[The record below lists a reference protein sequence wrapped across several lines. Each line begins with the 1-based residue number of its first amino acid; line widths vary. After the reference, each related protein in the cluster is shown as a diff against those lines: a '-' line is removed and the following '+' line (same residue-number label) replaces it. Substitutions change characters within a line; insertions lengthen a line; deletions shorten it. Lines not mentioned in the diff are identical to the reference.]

1 MARDAVVFGRDRPFP
16 GVLLFGACGDPEV
29 GGGIMAEMV
38 VVMPAGMAAPRNSK
52 GVVMRGVVDE
62 VFAGVIDDAYQR
74 IECGADGGSS
84 GGDSEGEWVGAA
96 VRGVVGPLEDDAD
109 LFAAGVDSVM
119 AARIRGRLVK
129 VRVHVRR
136 GRAGGRVLIQNR
148 ECKLGRRCRGTWSS
162 SSRPSEGI

>member
-74 IECGADGGSS
+74 IEGGAGG
-84 GGDSEGEWVGAA
+84 GGGGNAEVEWVGAA
-96 VRGVVGPLEDDAD
+96 VRGVAGPLEDDAD

-136 GRAGGRVLIQNR
+136 VRAGGRAGVR
-148 ECKLGRRCRGTWSS
+148 
-162 SSRPSEGI
+162 